1 MGLVFVA
8 QGMSEDVW
16 REKRQGTLRRAL
28 ASPCRV
34 SSLLGGKLLAAAGF
48 VALVSAIAL
57 ATGTALFGLESSRL
71 PLALAWCT
79 FSGAALFTLFVVLQ
93 LLASTQRAGSVLTSV
108 VVYPL
113 LMVGGSF
120 FPFEA
125 MPGWMAAIGRYTPNG
140 WALSVLKQ
148 VLAGTAEP
156 GGVAAA
162 FLGLTAVSAALFA
175 AAALRV
181 RRSFA

>member
-1 MGLVFVA
+1 MPAF
-8 QGMSEDVW
+8 
-16 REKRQGTLRRAL
+16 
-28 ASPCRV
+28 
-34 SSLLGGKLLAAAGF
+34 LGGKLVAAAVF

-57 ATGTALFGLESSRL
+57 AAGTALLGLEASRL
-71 PLALAWCT
+71 APALAWST

-93 LLASTQRAGSVLTSV
+93 LFGSTQRAGSVLTNLV
-108 VVYPL
+108 LFPL
-113 LMVGGSF
+113 LMIGGSF

-125 MPGWMAAIGRYTPNG
+125 MPRWMAAVGRYTPNG

-156 GGVAAA
+156 PALGTA
-162 FLGLTAVSAALFA
+162 FAGLAAVSAVLFA
-175 AAALRV
+175 VAVVRV